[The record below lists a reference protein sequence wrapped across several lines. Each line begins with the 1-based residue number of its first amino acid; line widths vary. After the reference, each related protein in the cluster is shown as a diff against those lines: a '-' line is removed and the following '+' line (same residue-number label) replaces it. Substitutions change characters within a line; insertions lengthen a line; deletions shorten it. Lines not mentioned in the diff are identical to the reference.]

1 MEARLKRKKPF
12 AANLASAKMLT
23 AEGWT
28 VTTVEQNITARK
40 PGKSFVFKR
49 DAYGFA
55 DLLACSPSRGIM
67 LVQATGGDNMAA
79 RIAKTRGEPRHAV
92 WLASGGRIQVHCWM
106 KRANKK
112 QRECRIMELEPCAL
126 AQASMNHARKEKL
139 YEQKETA

>member
-1 MEARLKRKKPF
+1 MTKRKKPF
-12 AANLASAKMLT
+12 AANNASRKLLEN
-23 AEGWT
+23 EGWT
-28 VTTVEQNITARK
+28 VTTVEQTIAHT
-40 PGKSFVFKR
+40 FIKR